1 MKKNNKSENTNLRK
15 NSDDFEKN
23 EYSFTGLNLS
33 KAKMQILICELE
45 LQLAEQ
51 IKRNE
56 ELNHLIERTTKNTCG
71 KYVKLYDFMP
81 SGYFILSRKGEILD
95 LNLCSSQMLGKD
107 LLHFNNNLFE
117 IFVSNDEKNVFNQFL
132 EKVFRSHQIEYC
144 EVKLINAK
152 DIPLF
157 VYMSGIVAK
166 NGKQCYVSMVD
177 ITERKQTVKALRQNG
192 ENYRQIING
201 MNDTAWVIG
210 FDGLFIDV
218 NKRAVEVLGYS
229 RDELLLMGPKDI
241 DSKLEVDQ
249 INELILHMPTDKIQ
263 IFESEHITKE
273 GKKIPVEISSSLVTY
288 EGESAILSIA
298 RDITERKLAEEIL
311 NQSHAKYQ
319 AIFESTGTATFII
332 EEDMTIS
339 MMNHECLSITGYKP
353 ESLIGKKWTQFVA
366 PESMQKM
373 IRNHNLRRNNPSLAP
388 KQYDVKLINKKG
400 ETRIAIL
407 NVGMM
412 PGNQQSIVSIVDITE
427 YKLVLEQLSTSQQII
442 EGIINEVPIRI
453 FWKDKN
459 LVYLGCNT
467 AFARDAG
474 FYDPKDII
482 GKDDFQMVWSDQAEL
497 YRYDDLQVI
506 ENGLAKLHIEE
517 PQKTPEGNIITLLT
531 NKIPLRNTKGEIIGV
546 LGTYMDITELKR
558 IEDDLRASKA
568 ILHTII
574 HTIPDLIWLK
584 DSQGIYISCNAM
596 FERYFGTKE
605 AEIVGKTDYDFV
617 NQELADFFR
626 DNDRRA
632 MEAGKATI
640 NEEFITFADDGHNA
654 ILEAIKTPMYD
665 SSRNLIGVL
674 GIGRDITERKKA
686 LEALQKSEER
696 YRNLFENLPIGI
708 YQTTPDGRILTS
720 NPALV
725 RMLGFSSFEELS
737 KRNLEKSS
745 YTAYS
750 RSSFKE
756 QIERDGN
763 ITGLESEWFKCD
775 KTSII
780 VWEKARVVR
789 DENGKILYYEGII
802 EDITERKRMEKE
814 LIDAKEKAEESNHLK
829 SAFLSTMNHE
839 LRTPINHILGFSD
852 IILSL
857 TNDKE
862 IKDYATIIQSSG
874 TNLLSLIEDI
884 FDLANTEQGNIKIKK
899 HSFKGIEIFLE
910 NKNVLKEILND
921 SLKAN
926 QINLVYKPDSRLLQ
940 KYLTADKNKVNQV
953 LLHIFKNAVK
963 FTKKGFIEFGLSQQD
978 KDHVIFYVKDSGIG
992 IPADKLEI
1000 IFECFRQLDD
1010 SHSRLYEGTGIG
1022 LAIAKRIAEAMNAN
1036 IWVES
1041 EINSGTT
1048 FFFNVPMEIADN
1060 EVFINESEKEIAIP
1074 DLTGKTILIVEDDR
1088 ESMKL
1093 VKIMLGTTN
1102 SNIVEAE
1109 NGQEA
1114 IEKVIEF
1121 REIDLILIDLKMPVL
1136 DGYKATSYIKSI
1148 RTDLPIIANT
1158 AYSNTKEKK
1167 LALEAGC
1174 DDIIVKPIDKRIL
1187 YALLK
1192 KYLVTRW

>member
-1 MKKNNKSENTNLRK
+1 MIGKRIISAMNNREKSKLE
-15 NSDDFEKN
+15 
-23 EYSFTGLNLS
+23 
-33 KAKMQILICELE
+33 LIKELE
-45 LQLAEQ
+45 
-51 IKRNE
+51 
-56 ELNHLIERTTKNTCG
+56 
-71 KYVKLYDFMP
+71 KLVQENISLKTLY
-81 SGYFILSRKGEILD
+81 E
-95 LNLCSSQMLGKD
+95 
-107 LLHFNNNLFE
+107 
-117 IFVSNDEKNVFNQFL
+117 
-132 EKVFRSHQIEYC
+132 
-144 EVKLINAK
+144 K
-152 DIPLF
+152 DI
-157 VYMSGIVAK
+157 A
-166 NGKQCYVSMVD
+166 
-177 ITERKQTVKALRQNG
+177 ERKQ
-192 ENYRQIING
+192 
-201 MNDTAWVIG
+201 
-210 FDGLFIDV
+210 
-218 NKRAVEVLGYS
+218 
-229 RDELLLMGPKDI
+229 
-241 DSKLEVDQ
+241 
-249 INELILHMPTDKIQ
+249 
-263 IFESEHITKE
+263 
-273 GKKIPVEISSSLVTY
+273 
-288 EGESAILSIA
+288 
-298 RDITERKLAEEIL
+298 AEEAL
-311 NQSHAKYQ
+311 QESKAKYQ
-319 AIFESTGTATFII
+319 AIFESTGTATLIV
-332 EEDMTIS
+332 DADTTIL
-339 MMNHECLSITGYKP
+339 MANNECYSITGYTP
-353 ESLIGKKWTQFVA
+353 TELIGQKWIKYVD
-366 PESMQKM
+366 PENLQEMLK
-373 IRNHNLRRNNPSLAP
+373 NHQLRRKNPNLVP
-388 KQYDVKLINKKG
+388 KKYDVKLINKKG